1 MFWNLIRPILFTLP
15 PETAHSLAF
24 SAMKAVQSTS
34 LLLRTLASRCRCEDD
49 RLRSTVFGLEFANP
63 VGLAAG
69 LDKDAH
75 LLPIWHA
82 LGFGFA
88 EVGTITPLPQDGNPR
103 PRLFRLASDE
113 ALINRMGFN
122 NDGSQ
127 VIHQRLLDLLNSGKW
142 PPFPVGINLGKGRE
156 TPLEKAASDYTTLLD
171 DFLDLGDYF
180 VVNVSSPNTPD
191 LRKLQEKSRLDELL
205 SALQEKNRARFKDR
219 IRPLLIKVDPDME
232 WPQLNDIIELAGKH
246 QLAGIIATN
255 TTLARDGLRTS
266 IPPAEARPRGNG
278 ESGGLSGHP
287 LRHRSTEFIR
297 HIHRETDGK
306 LPIIGVGGISG
317 AEDAYEKIRAGA
329 SLIQVYT
336 GLIYQGPTLVRQIN
350 QGLVRL
356 LERDGFRNVSD
367 TVGKS

>member
-1 MFWNLIRPILFTLP
+1 MRLAQPLDWLRKTL
-15 PETAHSLAF
+15 TAFCA
-24 SAMKAVQSTS
+24 TPD
-34 LLLRTLASRCRCEDD
+34 E
-49 RLRSTVFGLEFANP
+49 RLKSNVLTLEFENP
-63 VGLAAG
+63 VGIAAG

-82 LGFGFA
+82 IGFGFA
-88 EVGTITPLPQDGNPR
+88 EVGTITPLPQEGNSR

-127 VIHQRLLDLLNSGKW
+127 AIRQRLLDLLNSGKW
-142 PPFPVGINLGKGRE
+142 PSFPVGINLGKGRE
-156 TPLEKAASDYTTLLD
+156 TPLEKAAGDYTALLD

-191 LRKLQEKSRLDELL
+191 LRELQEKSRLDELL

-219 IRPLLIKVDPDME
+219 ARPLLVKVDPDLE
-232 WPQLNDIIELAGKH
+232 WSRLNDIIDLAGKH

-255 TTLARDGLRTS
+255 TTLVRERLRTS
-266 IPPAEARPRGNG
+266 ISPAGARSRGNG
-278 ESGGLSGHP
+278 EPGGLSGRP
-287 LRHRSTEFIR
+287 LRQRSTDFIR
-297 HIHRETDGK
+297 HIHREAGGK
-306 LPIIGVGGISG
+306 LPIIGVGGIFS

-356 LERDGFRNVSD
+356 LELDGFRNISD
-367 TVGKS
+367 AVGKS